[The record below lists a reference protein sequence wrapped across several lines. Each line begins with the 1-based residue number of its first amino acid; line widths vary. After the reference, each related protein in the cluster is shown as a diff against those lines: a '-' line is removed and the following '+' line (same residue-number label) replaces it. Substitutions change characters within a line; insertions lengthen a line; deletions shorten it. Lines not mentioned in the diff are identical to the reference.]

1 MKRMICLVMA
11 VMLAALCLT
20 ACGTIR
26 GGRENSQP
34 TSSTSAQA
42 EGKTVQGIINQ
53 KGDYLVLLTDEG
65 EYQVMNYG
73 KGVNADDFDHNA
85 LAEDLFVVAGEF
97 FDGGP
102 DGAIICVREV
112 VNLVNF

>member
-73 KGVNADDFDHNA
+73 KGVNADDF
-85 LAEDLFVVAGEF
+85 AEGDKVSITYTGEL
-97 FDGGP
+97 GVEGSMP
-102 DGAIICVREV
+102 VITAISKTE
-112 VNLVNF
+112 

>member
-73 KGVNADDFDHNA
+73 KGVNADDF
-85 LAEDLFVVAGEF
+85 AEGDKVSITYTGEL
-97 FDGGP
+97 GVEGSMP
-102 DGAIICVREV
+102 VITAISKAE
-112 VNLVNF
+112 

>member
-65 EYQVMNYG
+65 EYQAMDYG
-73 KGVNADDFDHNA
+73 KGNADDF
-85 LAEDLFVVAGEF
+85 AEGDKVSITYTGEL
-97 FDGGP
+97 GVEGSMP
-102 DGAIICVREV
+102 VITAISKTE
-112 VNLVNF
+112 

>member
-26 GGRENSQP
+26 VGRENSQP

-73 KGVNADDFDHNA
+73 KGVNADDF
-85 LAEDLFVVAGEF
+85 AEGDKVSITYTGEL
-97 FDGGP
+97 GVEGSMP
-102 DGAIICVREV
+102 VITAISKTE
-112 VNLVNF
+112 